1 MIFFE
6 SKELVLSHLLNMYR
20 YNIVIGNEE
29 DVLLFYGE
37 KLSIKWALEK
47 AKENKT
53 SLYLSSIHTST
64 TVSII

>member
-20 YNIVIGNEE
+20 YNVVIGNEE

-37 KLSIKWALEK
+37 KVSITWALEK
-47 AKENKT
+47 AKENKV
-53 SLYLSSIHTST
+53 LL
-64 TVSII
+64 